1 MHSTALYQVLHSLP
15 LNTIMQ
21 IRIAKLLSFAVVSEL
36 NSIWLQVLR
45 VLDMSKTDGDARYG
59 QQEAARHAKA
69 LIEKHLGGVLGNHR
83 NEELEISK
91 SSR

>member
-1 MHSTALYQVLHSLP
+1 M
-15 LNTIMQ
+15 
-21 IRIAKLLSFAVVSEL
+21 
-36 NSIWLQVLR
+36 QVLR

-69 LIEKHLGGVLGNHR
+69 LIQKHLGGVLGNHR